1 MGTNISG
8 NEQLLMSLQN
18 KIQENKQNVSN
29 LETKIDKNKGDLKS
43 AETASMATADRVSGV
58 QSEINEIKVQM
69 NNANKIED
77 EVDRRTALKDFE
89 VKLSDLNNMEAELKA
104 QKEKQDAQVSEF
116 QKQDSTLNADKTSKI
131 AEGKAL
137 TAEEES
143 LKAKIEAEK
152 AEAEAKAKQEA
163 EAKEKAKQEAEAKEK
178 AANEVKAKIANVIS
192 SDEAQGKTKYSDEE
206 ISKMIYDA
214 AEKYGIDPKLVAS
227 VCKHETHFTQ
237 ERSGSSGKG
246 MMQLTTISLKDMY
259 AREKIYDKE
268 LKPLLDKY
276 GDVNGL
282 KKAIRNDASVNVE
295 VSTALL
301 KAKLKGAKG
310 NVRIALQNYNGSGAK
325 VKYAGEVIRK
335 YKEDYGSEP
344 QNMKF
349 TNTKTKRQ

>member
-163 EAKEKAKQEAEAKEK
+163 EAKEKV
-178 AANEVKAKIANVIS
+178 ANEVKAKIANVIS

-282 KKAIRNDASVNVE
+282 KKAIINDASVNVE

>member
-18 KIQENKQNVSN
+18 KIQENKHNVSN

-163 EAKEKAKQEAEAKEK
+163 EAKEKA
-178 AANEVKAKIANVIS
+178 ANEVKAKIANVIS

-227 VCKHETHFTQ
+227 VCKQETHFTQ

-282 KKAIRNDASVNVE
+282 KKAIINDASVNVE

>member
-89 VKLSDLNNMEAELKA
+89 VKLSDLNNMEAELKE

-152 AEAEAKAKQEA
+152 AEAEA
-163 EAKEKAKQEAEAKEK
+163 KAKQEAEAKEK

-282 KKAIRNDASVNVE
+282 KKAIINDASVNVE

>member
-58 QSEINEIKVQM
+58 QSEINEIKAQM

-163 EAKEKAKQEAEAKEK
+163 EDKEK

-192 SDEAQGKTKYSDEE
+192 SDEAQGNTKYSDEE

-214 AEKYGIDPKLVAS
+214 AEKYGVDPKLVAS
-227 VCKHETHFTQ
+227 VCKQETHFTQ
-237 ERSGSSGKG
+237 EKSGSSGKG

-282 KKAIRNDASVNVE
+282 KKAIINDASVNVE

>member
-43 AETASMATADRVSGV
+43 AETASMATADKVSGV
-58 QSEINEIKVQM
+58 QSEINEIKAQM

-137 TAEEES
+137 TVEEES

-152 AEAEAKAKQEA
+152 AEAEA
-163 EAKEKAKQEAEAKEK
+163 KAKQEAEAKEK

-192 SDEAQGKTKYSDEE
+192 SDEAQGNTKYSDEE

-214 AEKYGIDPKLVAS
+214 AEKYGVDPKLVAS
-227 VCKHETHFTQ
+227 VCKQETHFTQ
-237 ERSGSSGKG
+237 EKSGSSGKG

-282 KKAIRNDASVNVE
+282 KKAIINDASVNVE

>member
-58 QSEINEIKVQM
+58 QSEINEIKAQM

-163 EAKEKAKQEAEAKEK
+163 EAKEKA
-178 AANEVKAKIANVIS
+178 ANEVKAKIANVIS

-227 VCKHETHFTQ
+227 VCKQETHFTQ
-237 ERSGSSGKG
+237 EKSGSSGKG

-282 KKAIRNDASVNVE
+282 KKAIINDASVNVE

>member
-18 KIQENKQNVSN
+18 KIQENKQNVSS

-58 QSEINEIKVQM
+58 QSEINEIKAQM

-137 TAEEES
+137 TTEEES

-152 AEAEAKAKQEA
+152 AEAEA
-163 EAKEKAKQEAEAKEK
+163 KAKQEAEAKEK

-192 SDEAQGKTKYSDEE
+192 SDEAQGNTKYSDEE

-214 AEKYGIDPKLVAS
+214 AEKYGVDPKLVAS
-227 VCKHETHFTQ
+227 VCKQETHFTQ
-237 ERSGSSGKG
+237 EKSGSSGKG

-282 KKAIRNDASVNVE
+282 KKAIINDASVNVE

-349 TNTKTKRQ
+349 TNTKTKKQ

>member
-143 LKAKIEAEK
+143 LKAKIEAEN
-152 AEAEAKAKQEA
+152 AEAEA
-163 EAKEKAKQEAEAKEK
+163 KAKQEAEAKEK

-227 VCKHETHFTQ
+227 VCKQETHFTQ

-282 KKAIRNDASVNVE
+282 KKAIINDASVNVE

>member
-163 EAKEKAKQEAEAKEK
+163 EAKEKA
-178 AANEVKAKIANVIS
+178 ANEVKAKIANVIS
-192 SDEAQGKTKYSDEE
+192 SDEAQGDTKYSDEE

-227 VCKHETHFTQ
+227 VCKQETHFTQ

-282 KKAIRNDASVNVE
+282 KKAIINDASVNVE

>member
-143 LKAKIEAEK
+143 LKAKIETEK
-152 AEAEAKAKQEA
+152 AEAEA
-163 EAKEKAKQEAEAKEK
+163 KAKQEAEAKEK

-227 VCKHETHFTQ
+227 VCKQETHFTQ

-282 KKAIRNDASVNVE
+282 KKAIINDASVNVE

>member
-1 MGTNISG
+1 MGANISG

-43 AETASMATADRVSGV
+43 AETAFMATADRVSGV
-58 QSEINEIKVQM
+58 QSEINEIKAQM

-163 EAKEKAKQEAEAKEK
+163 EAKEKA
-178 AANEVKAKIANVIS
+178 ANEVKAKIANVIS
-192 SDEAQGKTKYSDEE
+192 SDEAQGNTKYSDEE

-214 AEKYGIDPKLVAS
+214 AEKYGVDPKLVAS
-227 VCKHETHFTQ
+227 VCKQETHFTQ
-237 ERSGSSGKG
+237 EKSGSSGKG

-282 KKAIRNDASVNVE
+282 KKAIINDASVNVE

-349 TNTKTKRQ
+349 TNTKTKKQ

>member
-18 KIQENKQNVSN
+18 KIQENKQNVSS

-58 QSEINEIKVQM
+58 QSEINEIKAQM

-137 TAEEES
+137 TTEEES

-152 AEAEAKAKQEA
+152 AEAEA
-163 EAKEKAKQEAEAKEK
+163 KAKQEAEAKEK

-192 SDEAQGKTKYSDEE
+192 SDEAQGNTKYSDEE

-214 AEKYGIDPKLVAS
+214 AEKYGVDPKLVAS
-227 VCKHETHFTQ
+227 VCKQETHFTQ
-237 ERSGSSGKG
+237 EKSGSSGKG

-282 KKAIRNDASVNVE
+282 KKAIINDASVNVE

>member
-163 EAKEKAKQEAEAKEK
+163 EAKEKA
-178 AANEVKAKIANVIS
+178 ANEVKAKIANVIS
-192 SDEAQGKTKYSDEE
+192 SDEAQGNTKYSDEE

-214 AEKYGIDPKLVAS
+214 AEKYGVDPKLVAS
-227 VCKHETHFTQ
+227 VCKQETHFTQ
-237 ERSGSSGKG
+237 EKSGSSGKG

-282 KKAIRNDASVNVE
+282 KKAIINDASVNVE

>member
-163 EAKEKAKQEAEAKEK
+163 EAKEKA
-178 AANEVKAKIANVIS
+178 ANEVKAKIANVIS

-227 VCKHETHFTQ
+227 VCKQETHFTQ

-276 GDVNGL
+276 SDVNGL
-282 KKAIRNDASVNVE
+282 KKAIINDASVNVE

>member
-58 QSEINEIKVQM
+58 QSEINEIKAQM

-163 EAKEKAKQEAEAKEK
+163 EAKEKA
-178 AANEVKAKIANVIS
+178 ANEVKAKIANVIS

-227 VCKHETHFTQ
+227 VCKQETHFTQ

-282 KKAIRNDASVNVE
+282 KKAIINDASVNVE

>member
-163 EAKEKAKQEAEAKEK
+163 EAKEKA
-178 AANEVKAKIANVIS
+178 ANEVKAKIANVIS
-192 SDEAQGKTKYSDEE
+192 SDEAQGKTKYSDDE

-227 VCKHETHFTQ
+227 VCKQETHFTQ

-282 KKAIRNDASVNVE
+282 KKAIINDASVNVE

>member
-163 EAKEKAKQEAEAKEK
+163 EAKEKA
-178 AANEVKAKIANVIS
+178 ANEVKAKIANVIS
-192 SDEAQGKTKYSDEE
+192 SDEAQGETKYSDEE

-227 VCKHETHFTQ
+227 VCKQETHFTQ

-282 KKAIRNDASVNVE
+282 KKAIINDASVNVE

>member
-163 EAKEKAKQEAEAKEK
+163 EAKEKA
-178 AANEVKAKIANVIS
+178 ANEVKAKIANVIS
-192 SDEAQGKTKYSDEE
+192 SDEAQGETKYSDEE

-227 VCKHETHFTQ
+227 VCKQETHFTQ

-282 KKAIRNDASVNVE
+282 KKAIINDASVNVE

-349 TNTKTKRQ
+349 TNTKTKRR

>member
-163 EAKEKAKQEAEAKEK
+163 EAKEKA
-178 AANEVKAKIANVIS
+178 ANEVKAKIANVIS

-227 VCKHETHFTQ
+227 VCKQETHFTQ

-282 KKAIRNDASVNVE
+282 KKAIINDASVNVE

-301 KAKLKGAKG
+301 KAKLKGAKD
-310 NVRIALQNYNGSGAK
+310 
-325 VKYAGEVIRK
+325 RK
-335 YKEDYGSEP
+335 SVV
-344 QNMKF
+344 
-349 TNTKTKRQ
+349 

>member
-143 LKAKIEAEK
+143 LKTKIEAEK
-152 AEAEAKAKQEA
+152 AEAEA
-163 EAKEKAKQEAEAKEK
+163 KAKQEAEAKEK

-227 VCKHETHFTQ
+227 VCKQETHFTQ

-282 KKAIRNDASVNVE
+282 KKAIINDASVNVE

>member
-58 QSEINEIKVQM
+58 QSEINEIKAQM

-163 EAKEKAKQEAEAKEK
+163 EDKEK

-192 SDEAQGKTKYSDEE
+192 SDEAQGNTKYSDEE

-214 AEKYGIDPKLVAS
+214 AEKYGVDPKLVAS
-227 VCKHETHFTQ
+227 VCKQETHFTQ
-237 ERSGSSGKG
+237 EKSGSSGKG

-282 KKAIRNDASVNVE
+282 KKAIINDASVNVE

-349 TNTKTKRQ
+349 TNTKTKKQ

>member
-18 KIQENKQNVSN
+18 KIQENKQNVSS

-58 QSEINEIKVQM
+58 QSEINEIKAQM

-163 EAKEKAKQEAEAKEK
+163 EAKEKA
-178 AANEVKAKIANVIS
+178 ANEVKAKIANVIS
-192 SDEAQGKTKYSDEE
+192 SDEAQGNTKYSDEE

-214 AEKYGIDPKLVAS
+214 AEKYGVDPKLVAS
-227 VCKHETHFTQ
+227 VCKQETHFTQ
-237 ERSGSSGKG
+237 EKSGSSGKG

-282 KKAIRNDASVNVE
+282 KKAIINDASVNVE

>member
-163 EAKEKAKQEAEAKEK
+163 EAKEKA
-178 AANEVKAKIANVIS
+178 ANEVKAKIANVIS

-214 AEKYGIDPKLVAS
+214 AKKYGIDPKLVAS
-227 VCKHETHFTQ
+227 VCKQETHFTQ

-282 KKAIRNDASVNVE
+282 KKAIINDASVNVE

>member
-163 EAKEKAKQEAEAKEK
+163 EAKEKA
-178 AANEVKAKIANVIS
+178 ANEVKAKIANVIS

-227 VCKHETHFTQ
+227 VCKQETHFTQ

-282 KKAIRNDASVNVE
+282 KKAIINDASVNVE

>member
-1 MGTNISG
+1 
-8 NEQLLMSLQN
+8 
-18 KIQENKQNVSN
+18 
-29 LETKIDKNKGDLKS
+29 
-43 AETASMATADRVSGV
+43 
-58 QSEINEIKVQM
+58 M

-152 AEAEAKAKQEA
+152 A

-282 KKAIRNDASVNVE
+282 KKAIINDASVNVE

>member
-18 KIQENKQNVSN
+18 RIQENKQNVSN

-58 QSEINEIKVQM
+58 QSEINEIKAQM

-137 TAEEES
+137 TVEEES

-152 AEAEAKAKQEA
+152 AEAEA
-163 EAKEKAKQEAEAKEK
+163 KAKQEAEAKEK

-192 SDEAQGKTKYSDEE
+192 SDEAQGNTKYSDEE

-214 AEKYGIDPKLVAS
+214 AEKYGVDPKLVAS
-227 VCKHETHFTQ
+227 VCKQETHFTQ
-237 ERSGSSGKG
+237 EKSGSSGKG

-282 KKAIRNDASVNVE
+282 KKAIINDASVNVE

>member
-58 QSEINEIKVQM
+58 QSEINEIKAQM

-163 EAKEKAKQEAEAKEK
+163 EAKEKA
-178 AANEVKAKIANVIS
+178 ANEVKAKIANVIS
-192 SDEAQGKTKYSDEE
+192 SDEAQGNTKYSDEE

-214 AEKYGIDPKLVAS
+214 AEKYGVDPKLVAS
-227 VCKHETHFTQ
+227 VCKQETHFTQ

-282 KKAIRNDASVNVE
+282 KKAIINDASVNVE

>member
-29 LETKIDKNKGDLKS
+29 LEIKIDKNKGDLKS

-163 EAKEKAKQEAEAKEK
+163 EAKEKA
-178 AANEVKAKIANVIS
+178 ANEVKAKIANVIS

-227 VCKHETHFTQ
+227 VCKQETHFTQ

-282 KKAIRNDASVNVE
+282 KKAIINDASVNVE

>member
-1 MGTNISG
+1 
-8 NEQLLMSLQN
+8 
-18 KIQENKQNVSN
+18 
-29 LETKIDKNKGDLKS
+29 
-43 AETASMATADRVSGV
+43 
-58 QSEINEIKVQM
+58 
-69 NNANKIED
+69 
-77 EVDRRTALKDFE
+77 
-89 VKLSDLNNMEAELKA
+89 MEAELKA

-163 EAKEKAKQEAEAKEK
+163 EAKEKA
-178 AANEVKAKIANVIS
+178 ANEVKAKIANVIS

-227 VCKHETHFTQ
+227 VCKQETHFTQ

-282 KKAIRNDASVNVE
+282 KKAIINDASVNVE

>member
-163 EAKEKAKQEAEAKEK
+163 EAKEKA
-178 AANEVKAKIANVIS
+178 ANEVKAKIANVIS

-282 KKAIRNDASVNVE
+282 KKAIINDASVNVE

>member
-163 EAKEKAKQEAEAKEK
+163 EAKEKA
-178 AANEVKAKIANVIS
+178 ANEVKAKIANVIS

-227 VCKHETHFTQ
+227 VCKQETHFTQ

-282 KKAIRNDASVNVE
+282 KKAIINDASVNVE

-349 TNTKTKRQ
+349 TNTKTKRR

>member
-43 AETASMATADRVSGV
+43 AETASMATADRVFGV
-58 QSEINEIKVQM
+58 QSEINEIKAQM

-163 EAKEKAKQEAEAKEK
+163 EAKEKA
-178 AANEVKAKIANVIS
+178 ANEVKAKIANVIS
-192 SDEAQGKTKYSDEE
+192 SDEAQGNTKYSDEE

-214 AEKYGIDPKLVAS
+214 AEKYGVDPKLVAS
-227 VCKHETHFTQ
+227 VCKQETHFTQ
-237 ERSGSSGKG
+237 EKSGSSGKG

-282 KKAIRNDASVNVE
+282 KKAIINDASVNVE

>member
-104 QKEKQDAQVSEF
+104 QKEKQDAQVNEF

-152 AEAEAKAKQEA
+152 AEAEA
-163 EAKEKAKQEAEAKEK
+163 KAKQEAEAKEK

-227 VCKHETHFTQ
+227 VCKQETHFTQ

-282 KKAIRNDASVNVE
+282 KKAIINDASVNVE

>member
-29 LETKIDKNKGDLKS
+29 LEIKIDKNKGDLKS

-163 EAKEKAKQEAEAKEK
+163 EAKEKA
-178 AANEVKAKIANVIS
+178 ANEVKAKIANVIS

-227 VCKHETHFTQ
+227 VCKQETHFTQ

-282 KKAIRNDASVNVE
+282 KKAIINDASVNVE

-349 TNTKTKRQ
+349 TNTKTKRR

>member
-89 VKLSDLNNMEAELKA
+89 VKLYDLNNMESELKA

-163 EAKEKAKQEAEAKEK
+163 EAKEKA
-178 AANEVKAKIANVIS
+178 ANEVKAKIS

-282 KKAIRNDASVNVE
+282 KKAIINDASVNVE

-310 NVRIALQNYNGSGAK
+310 NVRIALKNYNGSGAK

>member
-58 QSEINEIKVQM
+58 QSEINEIKAQM

-163 EAKEKAKQEAEAKEK
+163 EAKEKA
-178 AANEVKAKIANVIS
+178 ANEVKAKIANVIS
-192 SDEAQGKTKYSDEE
+192 SDEAQGNTKYSDEE

-214 AEKYGIDPKLVAS
+214 AEKYGVDPKLVAS
-227 VCKHETHFTQ
+227 VCKQETHFTQ
-237 ERSGSSGKG
+237 EKSGSSGKG

-282 KKAIRNDASVNVE
+282 KKAIINDASVNVE

>member
-163 EAKEKAKQEAEAKEK
+163 EAKEKA
-178 AANEVKAKIANVIS
+178 ANEVKAKIANVIS

-268 LKPLLDKY
+268 LKP
-276 GDVNGL
+276 
-282 KKAIRNDASVNVE
+282 
-295 VSTALL
+295 
-301 KAKLKGAKG
+301 
-310 NVRIALQNYNGSGAK
+310 
-325 VKYAGEVIRK
+325 
-335 YKEDYGSEP
+335 
-344 QNMKF
+344 
-349 TNTKTKRQ
+349 

>member
-58 QSEINEIKVQM
+58 QSEINEIKAQM

-137 TAEEES
+137 TTEEES

-152 AEAEAKAKQEA
+152 AEAEA
-163 EAKEKAKQEAEAKEK
+163 KAKQEAEAKEK

-192 SDEAQGKTKYSDEE
+192 SDEAQGNTKYSDEE

-214 AEKYGIDPKLVAS
+214 AEKYGVDPKLVAS
-227 VCKHETHFTQ
+227 VCKQETHFTQ
-237 ERSGSSGKG
+237 EKSGSSGKG

-282 KKAIRNDASVNVE
+282 KKAIINDASVNVE

-349 TNTKTKRQ
+349 TNTKTKKQ

>member
-163 EAKEKAKQEAEAKEK
+163 EAKEKA
-178 AANEVKAKIANVIS
+178 ANEVKAKIANVIS

-214 AEKYGIDPKLVAS
+214 AEKYGIDPKLVAC

-282 KKAIRNDASVNVE
+282 KKAIINDASVNVE